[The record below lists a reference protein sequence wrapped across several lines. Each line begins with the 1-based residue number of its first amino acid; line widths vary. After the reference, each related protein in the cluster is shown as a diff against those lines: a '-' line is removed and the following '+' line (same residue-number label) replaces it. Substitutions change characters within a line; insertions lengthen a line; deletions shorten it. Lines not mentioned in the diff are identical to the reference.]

1 MLYIEQ
7 IHDKCLLEQEVSNML
22 EIIHIYKRKV
32 SFRTSDEKMLKIV
45 HTQTYLLEGSSSVLY
60 RVSGYS
66 YYGCHVYI
74 KGTSSLVARFVY
86 DGIHQ
91 KLCQWTTVPLKRKLL
106 LLVYLVNQL
115 YNNHFLWYD
124 INFFKGYNAYFP
136 HEYYYVWRPKFQL
149 YYLYQIRLG
158 Q

>member
-91 KLCQWTTVPLKRKLL
+91 KLCQ
-106 LLVYLVNQL
+106 
-115 YNNHFLWYD
+115 
-124 INFFKGYNAYFP
+124 
-136 HEYYYVWRPKFQL
+136 
-149 YYLYQIRLG
+149 
-158 Q
+158 